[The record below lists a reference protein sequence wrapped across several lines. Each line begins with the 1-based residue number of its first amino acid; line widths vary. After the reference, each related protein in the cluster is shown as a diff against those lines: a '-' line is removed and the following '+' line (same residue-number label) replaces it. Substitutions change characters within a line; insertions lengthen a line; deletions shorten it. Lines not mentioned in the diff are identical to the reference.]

1 MVIKT
6 QGVDRCTATRAAV
19 LAAVGATVEFPD
31 SAVALEAGVA
41 APSLRHLMVASIFV
55 SPRPVVKSILS
66 LGQLVVQGSQL
77 GHVVGRLYRLNRQ
90 GRVCLLKV
98 LVDFLAKNDALLVLL

>member
-6 QGVDRCTATRAAV
+6 QGVDRSTATRAVV
-19 LAAVGATVEFPD
+19 LAAVGATDEFPD

-55 SPRPVVKSILS
+55 SLRPVVKSILS
-66 LGQLVVQGSQL
+66 LGQFVVQGSQL
-77 GHVVGRLYRLNRQ
+77 GHVVGRLHRLDRQ
-90 GRVCLLKV
+90 GRVCLLEV
-98 LVDFLAKNDALLVLL
+98 LVDFLAIYDGLI